1 MKWYLLVTL
10 MLGFAI
16 KKQVP
21 VWQSCPSNSSSWG
34 PFLPIQE
41 MQNLS
46 LQLNL
51 SLGKQYC
58 QTTGS
63 ASRRLLN
70 SRAQLPKSSEAW
82 HAGKGSPWG
91 PLAVPVSYRSE
102 FPALLLFG
110 FPHPPA
116 KKAHGGTKT
125 KSWSQEAY
133 VQPRLCFYWRA
144 SGEPASPPPT
154 SDSMSEKCTA

>member
-1 MKWYLLVTL
+1 MGRGEGG
-10 MLGFAI
+10 GF
-16 KKQVP
+16 
-21 VWQSCPSNSSSWG
+21 
-34 PFLPIQE
+34 
-41 MQNLS
+41 M
-46 LQLNL
+46 
-51 SLGKQYC
+51 
-58 QTTGS
+58 
-63 ASRRLLN
+63 LLN

-133 VQPRLCFYWRA
+133 IQPRLCFYWRA
-144 SGEPASPPPT
+144 RGEPASPPPT